1 MVKKTAAKTAGIDM
15 SSFHPKPRAVEGQTS
30 KSDKT
35 YTGLATVIHGL
46 TGSAE
51 VATELKT
58 TRATLEATQGRLV
71 EAEKQPKVHLLDP
84 KTIRRSA
91 LANRIEAEF
100 ATPTFAA
107 FRREILATGGNVQPI
122 KVRPL
127 DGVIDGQYRYEIA
140 YGHRRHRACFEENL
154 SVNAIVEEMDDKKLF
169 EEMERENR
177 GRKNLS
183 AWEQGCM
190 YAAAVKAN
198 VYPNLLKLTEALGVN
213 YSDAQR
219 AVTLAGLPAAVVV
232 AFPSPL
238 ELQVRWAKPLK
249 DAAQDDIE
257 RLLERARAL
266 HEKRGQLSA
275 LEVFDA
281 LTQVKK
287 SASVE
292 IKAKGKTVATMRS
305 GAKGRTVV
313 EFESD
318 ALLGDRRDE
327 LLRMLREFL
336 KE

>member
-15 SSFHPKPRAVEGQTS
+15 SSFHPKPRTAEGQTP
-30 KSDKT
+30 SDKT

-51 VATELKT
+51 IATELKL
-58 TRATLEATQGRLV
+58 TRASLEASQSRLA
-71 EAEKQPKVHLLDP
+71 EAEKQPKVKSLDP

-100 ATPTFAA
+100 ETPTFAA
-107 FRREILATGGNVQPI
+107 FRREIIATGGNVQPI

-127 DGVIDGQYRYEIA
+127 HGVIDGQYQYEIA
-140 YGHRRHRACFEENL
+140 YGHRRHRACLEENL
-154 SVNAIVEEMDDKKLF
+154 SINAIVEEMDDKKLF

-219 AVTLAGLPAAVVV
+219 AVTLAGLPADVV
-232 AFPSPL
+232 AAFLSPL

-281 LTQVKK
+281 LTQAKK
-287 SASVE
+287 SAPVE
-292 IKAKGKTVATMRS
+292 IKVKGKKVATVRA

-313 EFESD
+313 EFESG
-318 ALLGDRRDE
+318 ALLGDRRDA

>member
-15 SSFHPKPRAVEGQTS
+15 SSFHPKPRTLEGQVP

-35 YTGLATVIHGL
+35 YTGLATVIHSL
-46 TGSAE
+46 AGSAE
-51 VATELKT
+51 VASELKA
-58 TRATLEATQGRLV
+58 TRETLEATQDRLA
-71 EAEKQPKVHLLDP
+71 EAEKQPKVRALNP
-84 KTIRRSA
+84 RTIRRSA
-91 LANRIEAEF
+91 LANRVEAEF
-100 ATPTFAA
+100 ETAAFAA
-107 FRREILATGGNVQPI
+107 FRKEISVTGGNVQPI

-140 YGHRRHRACFEENL
+140 YGHRRHRACLEENL

-198 VYPNLLKLTEALGVN
+198 VYPSLLKLTEALGVN

-219 AVTLAGLPAAVVV
+219 AVTLAGLPAAVVA

-257 RLLERARAL
+257 NLLERARAL
-266 HEKRGQLSA
+266 NAKRGQLSA
-275 LEVFDA
+275 LEVFNA
-281 LTQVKK
+281 LTQATKP
-287 SASVE
+287 APVE
-292 IKAKGKTVATMRS
+292 IVAKGKRVATMRA
-305 GAKGRTVV
+305 GANGRTVV
-313 EFESD
+313 EFESG
-318 ALLGDRRDE
+318 ALLGDRRDA
-327 LLRMLREFL
+327 LLSMLREFL

>member
-15 SSFHPKPRAVEGQTS
+15 SNFHAKPRTAEAQTP

-51 VATELKT
+51 VATELRA
-58 TRATLEATQGRLV
+58 TRETLEATQGRLA
-71 EAEKQPKVHLLDP
+71 EAEKQPKVHSLDP
-84 KTIRRSA
+84 KSIRRSA

-100 ATPTFAA
+100 ETPTFAA
-107 FRREILATGGNVQPI
+107 FRREIIATGGNVQPI

-140 YGHRRHRACFEENL
+140 YGHRRHRACLEESL

-190 YAAAVKAN
+190 YAAAVKAH

-219 AVTLAGLPAAVVV
+219 AVTLAGLPAAVVA

-257 RLLERARAL
+257 HLLERARAL
-266 HEKRGQLSA
+266 NATRGQLSA
-275 LEVFDA
+275 LEVFNA
-281 LTQVKK
+281 LTQATKP
-287 SASVE
+287 APVE
-292 IKAKGKTVATMRS
+292 IMAKGKRAATMRA

-318 ALLGDRRDE
+318 ALLGDRRDAM
-327 LLRMLREFL
+327 LRMLREFL